1 MATASHNAYE
11 KDFGYIH
18 KRSIKILKDNN
29 DLLGSDFL
37 IKKMDKTPDINY
49 SIRFHLYPGISPVQ
63 TMGGGSIL
71 LQIEKNKSL
80 IFSSSEEKIFIE
92 KSIFL
97 GRNKI
102 LNNFCITINGKTNNE
117 DKTVNWQIKKS
128 D

>member
-1 MATASHNAYE
+1 
-11 KDFGYIH
+11 
-18 KRSIKILKDNN
+18 
-29 DLLGSDFL
+29 
-37 IKKMDKTPDINY
+37 MDKTPDINY
-49 SIRFHLYPGISPVQ
+49 SIRFHLYPGIYPVQ